1 MQRVDSSSD
10 KFDKEAWE
18 KHLTP
23 FLNLWKKLNQVP
35 LLSHTVIAL
44 LIKSVLEPQ
53 CSQMIRYT
61 CTLVMDYES
70 DICT

>member
-1 MQRVDSSSD
+1 MPVCLQVISQLKLMQRVDGGSD

-35 LLSHTVIAL
+35 MLDQS
-44 LIKSVLEPQ
+44 
-53 CSQMIRYT
+53 
-61 CTLVMDYES
+61 
-70 DICT
+70 